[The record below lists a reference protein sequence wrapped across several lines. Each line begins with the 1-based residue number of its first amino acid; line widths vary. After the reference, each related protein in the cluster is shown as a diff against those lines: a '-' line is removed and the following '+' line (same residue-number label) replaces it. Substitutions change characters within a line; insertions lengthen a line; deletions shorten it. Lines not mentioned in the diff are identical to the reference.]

1 VISYRAMLD
10 VPGELVRYVA
20 GLLRAERKALG
31 TRTGT
36 RSLTCG
42 KQALFALAWFRD
54 KAGIPRLGKGF
65 GLSQATS
72 CRYLNEVITVL
83 AAQAPGLKEALDRAL
98 GEGLT
103 HLILDGKIVDSGRCK
118 IKTENKKG
126 ETPGL
131 WYSGKTHDFGGLI
144 QAIFA
149 PDGVPLWVS
158 EVLPG
163 KTHDL
168 TAAREQVLDI
178 IRPYLKA
185 MPLLAD
191 PGYEGAGHGVYTA
204 VKKPS
209 GGAGPD
215 LSTRT
220 CNALQRSLR
229 CLGERGFALLPQR
242 WKTLQHV
249 TVSPS
254 KIGDIAKAALVH
266 SSTSSTG

>member
-1 VISYRAMLD
+1 MISYRAMLD

-103 HLILDGKIVDSGRCK
+103 HLILDGKI
-118 IKTENKKG
+118 E
-126 ETPGL
+126 
-131 WYSGKTHDFGGLI
+131 
-144 QAIFA
+144 A
-149 PDGVPLWVS
+149 PMSRVIM
-158 EVLPG
+158 EF
-163 KTHDL
+163 
-168 TAAREQVLDI
+168 I
-178 IRPYLKA
+178 
-185 MPLLAD
+185 
-191 PGYEGAGHGVYTA
+191 
-204 VKKPS
+204 
-209 GGAGPD
+209 
-215 LSTRT
+215 
-220 CNALQRSLR
+220 
-229 CLGERGFALLPQR
+229 
-242 WKTLQHV
+242 
-249 TVSPS
+249 
-254 KIGDIAKAALVH
+254 
-266 SSTSSTG
+266 